1 MICNDI
7 SIKQGAKHGF
17 LYKGNIKGLMVP
29 LPRMIELVL
38 ANCLAVIVP
47 FPFFPALL
55 LHIEIIVE
63 HLDFDYR
70 LRIE

>member
-1 MICNDI
+1 
-7 SIKQGAKHGF
+7 
-17 LYKGNIKGLMVP
+17 MVP